1 VATALA
7 VVFSLA
13 FSCPFSETR
22 LATASEV
29 FTTTFDNTGF
39 NNMGYTCLIGLLS
52 AFYCFTG
59 YEAAGHM
66 SEETKNGTIYN
77 N

>member
-13 FSCPFSETR
+13 FSCPFSGR
-22 LATASEV
+22 SLATAREV
-29 FTTTFDNTGF
+29 FTTVFDTTGF
-39 NNMGYTCLIGLLS
+39 NNMGYTFLIGLLS

-66 SEETKNGTIYN
+66 SEETKNGTLKQ
-77 N
+77 